1 MFRMKSLK
9 LLVVIGLSLALCST
23 FSLAAENGKRLY
35 PACGVI
41 EHTTSASSQVTS
53 TLHSFSGRTHSLTM
67 TCLAYEVVSVKN
79 DHTDKDYCLVEHQT
93 EYMYALTIHAVYTTG
108 NGATVERNFSIR
120 DMRGGSLTEL
130 KVAMPTRSQFS
141 VMFTNLATDTRCNLQ
156 VRALLSYEMA
166 DKARVGNNTPTV
178 VAVSPRTVYSK
189 SADRSVLVLDHGVGQ
204 VPQSTD
210 IVSLVDFSQ
219 GTCAQ
224 PDGDVLYMDYFTAIP
239 DTVHVYGNRAQF
251 SVRAI
256 TFREPNTYRV
266 CYRAQNSHVATQIG
280 VITVYAGNPAYY
292 DVVGGANEKGEV
304 LVGTETTIKF
314 YGYGLDT
321 RKNGDEA
328 KFVEF
333 TKECDT
339 GRPAGGV
346 PLADDLEPEDN
357 YGPNTTYSLW
367 KSTITEGG
375 SYKVCYK
382 RKAANA
388 WTEVPFIEDVA
399 IADRPGES
407 TTKAPAPTPTHPST
421 HEECPMA
428 TETVERPWSK
438 FKSAK
443 IVLTTKKLPSDF
455 LSTLSSL
462 LCLRRSMFTLAYL
475 KHNSEGKQVVFL
487 VLNCEENENAA
498 VRECSSIERLN
509 YFVSLSKKQLED
521 HGIESVQGSTH
532 MLAFDEDE
540 GSSGNVFGLILLCVS
555 ILAAGGMV
563 VFAVGRYMERRHHF
577 VQFGLDDDDIDDM
590 YDFNA
595 APRSAMR
602 NEYDVAPQAEPTCIV
617 NSVIEIED

>member
-9 LLVVIGLSLALCST
+9 LLVVIGVSLALCST
-23 FSLAAENGKRLY
+23 LSLAAENGKRLY
-35 PACGVI
+35 PACGVT

-53 TLHSFSGRTHSLTM
+53 TLYSFSGRTHSLTM
-67 TCLAYEVVSVKN
+67 TCLAYEVVSVGN
-79 DHTDKDYCLVEHQT
+79 DHADEDYCLVEHQT
-93 EYMYALTIHAVYTTG
+93 EYMYALVIHAVYTTG
-108 NGATVERNFSIR
+108 NGVTVERNFSIR
-120 DMRGGSLTEL
+120 DMRGGSLAEL
-130 KVAMPTRSQFS
+130 TVAMPTLSRFS
-141 VMFTNLATDTRCNLQ
+141 VMFTNLATDTRCNLR
-156 VRALLSYEMA
+156 VRALLSYKIA
-166 DKARVGNNTPTV
+166 GKAGAGNNAPIV
-178 VAVSPRTVYSK
+178 VAVSPHTVYSK

-219 GTCAQ
+219 GTCAR
-224 PDGDVLYMDYFTAIP
+224 PDGNVLYMDYLTAIP
-239 DTVHVYGNRAQF
+239 ATVHVYGNRTQL

-256 TFREPNTYRV
+256 TFHEPNTYRV

-292 DVVGGANEKGEV
+292 DVVGGVNEKGEV

-314 YGYGLDT
+314 YGHDLDT
-321 RKNGDEA
+321 RENGDEA

-339 GRPAGGV
+339 GKPAGGV
-346 PLADDLEPEDN
+346 PLANDLEPEDN

-367 KSTITEGG
+367 KSTIAEGG

-382 RKAANA
+382 RKAVNV

-407 TTKAPAPTPTHPST
+407 TQAPVPTPTHPST
-421 HEECPMA
+421 HAECPMA
-428 TETVERPWSK
+428 TETAEHPWPK

-443 IVLTTKKLPSDF
+443 VVLTVKKLPSDF

-462 LCLRRSMFTLAYL
+462 LCLKRSMFTLAYL

-498 VRECSSIERLN
+498 LSECSSIERLN
-509 YFVSLSKKQLED
+509 YFASLSKKQLED

-540 GSSGNVFGLILLCVS
+540 GSSRNVFGLILLCAS

-563 VFAVGRYMERRHHF
+563 VFAVCRYMERRHHF

-602 NEYDVAPQAEPTCIV
+602 IQYDVAPQAEPTRIA